1 MTSTDNSSS
10 AYIARIQAQNII
22 ASVAN
27 GTRGGIGFRGSLL
40 LAKIE
45 SILNAPPLL
54 VVNPNILS
62 PIDLSGSVSGN
73 GDVELTWTN
82 RASGIIDTQL
92 EKDIGDGWEII
103 THPVLGSSNTIAFQF
118 FDNAYFRVSSITS
131 EGVSLPSTAL
141 YFESLQG

>member
-1 MTSTDNSSS
+1 MNTDRSSK
-10 AYIARIQAQNII
+10 AYIAQIQAQNII

-27 GTRGGIGFRGSLL
+27 GTPGGPGFRGSLL
-40 LAKIE
+40 LAQIL
-45 SILNAPPLL
+45 SVLNAPPLV

-62 PIDLSGSVSGN
+62 PTDLSGCVSGN
-73 GDVELTWTN
+73 GNVELTWTN

-103 THPVLGSSNTIAFQF
+103 PHPVLGSSNTITFQF

-131 EGVSLPSTAL
+131 EGVSVPSTAFYL
-141 YFESLQG
+141 ESVMG